1 MLAANLKKLTFSAL
15 VMGFLLICF
24 YLQGILTTTKL
35 SLLALMSLLM
45 GLQVLV
51 CGERYAL
58 LTWVGTGILAL
69 LLAPFKISAI
79 LFIVYFGIYPILKI
93 ALEKRCSTIKVWTG
107 KGIYLILLMGILFL
121 LQKSILSISIALS
134 LPLILLVAGIFFI
147 LFDFLLTFYFKWLF
161 RQKFLQSFWN
171 WKS

>member
-35 SLLALMSLLM
+35 SLLALMSLLI
-45 GLQVLV
+45 GFQVLV
-51 CGERYAL
+51 CGERYSL
-58 LTWVGTGILAL
+58 LTWVGTGILAI

-79 LFIVYFGIYPILKI
+79 LFIIYFGIYPILKI
-93 ALEKRCSTIKVWTG
+93 TLEKRFSTIKVWIA
-107 KGIYLILLMGILFL
+107 KGIYLVVLMGILFL
-121 LQKSILSISIALS
+121 LQKSVLSISVALS
-134 LPLILLVAGIFFI
+134 LPFILVVAGIFFI
-147 LFDFLLTFYFKWLF
+147 LFDFLLTFYFKWLY
-161 RQKFLQSFWN
+161 RQKFLQAFWG